1 MMPSPMLLP
10 VPLPSS
16 LMNNISTHNS
26 ILCCDFKDVN
36 LSNQRG
42 TSLLCSARRQ
52 IRYQDGDDA
61 DSDEEY
67 GHNEQISKLESYSQ
81 SAKGEV
87 LVVHALVD
95 QEKLMCLSSRHLL
108 MKLSLRDSDHCHVL
122 SFRSCPCRSSFVP

>member
-95 QEKLMCLSSRHLL
+95 QEKLMCLSSR
-108 MKLSLRDSDHCHVL
+108 
-122 SFRSCPCRSSFVP
+122 SCPCRSSFVP